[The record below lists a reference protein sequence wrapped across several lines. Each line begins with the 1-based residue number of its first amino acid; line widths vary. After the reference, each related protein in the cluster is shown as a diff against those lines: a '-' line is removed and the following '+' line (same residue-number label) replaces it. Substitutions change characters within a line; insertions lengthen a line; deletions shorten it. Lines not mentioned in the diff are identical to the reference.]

1 MLSQMIKILFI
12 CEHNSARSQMAEAY
26 LNHFGGDKL
35 YAESAG
41 LEAGT
46 LNPYV
51 VEVLGEE
58 GLDISGNETK
68 SAFDL
73 YRSQKQYDAVI
84 TVCSQAV
91 SGKCPIFPGRVKRL
105 NWPFD
110 DPSQLVGSRDEILAQ
125 TRIIRERIK
134 ENILSFIREYDEKG
148 VKLFIE

>member
-1 MLSQMIKILFI
+1 VITILFI
-12 CEHNSARSQMAEAY
+12 CEHNSARSQIAEAF
-26 LNHFGGDKL
+26 LNHFGGDRFC
-35 YAESAG
+35 AESAG
-41 LEAGT
+41 LEPGV

-68 SAFDL
+68 SVFDL

-84 TVCSQAV
+84 AVCSPAV
-91 SGKCPIFPGRVKRL
+91 SGKCPIFPGRVKRW

-110 DPSQLVGSRDEILAQ
+110 DPSQLTGNRDEILAR
-125 TRIIRERIK
+125 TRLIRERIK
-134 ENILSFIREYDEKG
+134 ERILSFIREYDEKG